1 MIEPTL
7 HLTHDQFDRAREL
20 IEERAGIYC
29 PDSREQVL
37 RRALAARMHLC
48 AIADWRHYLQL
59 LTSAATG
66 DAEFRQLL
74 RYITIS
80 ETSFFRIPSQFQALR
95 QVLVPSIVAASPAG
109 TLNIWSAGC
118 STGEEPY
125 SIAITLEDM
134 GAALRRWQVHI
145 LATDV
150 RPEAVEC
157 GRLGRYRERALRGA
171 SRDHRARYFA
181 RRDDEYEVSPHLR
194 QRVRFQELNLA
205 APRYP
210 RPAPNG
216 WDIIFCRNVTMYFRP
231 QTARQVIARFR
242 EALRPGGFLVLSP
255 TECLCTVSTAFEI
268 IEAAGAFIYVKPP
281 LDAALAALR
290 PSGAAPHAPAADAHP
305 RPPQGVGARHALP
318 LPCPARRPAASEG
331 EAERQACARAV
342 AAAAADLLEEAE
354 HTLLP
359 FAADPRAVRAR
370 SLLAWVRALR
380 GEWEQAA
387 AGCMELLAHDALLAP
402 AHYILGRIAGHA
414 GEADESEE
422 HFAKAIYSDSG
433 LVPAHY
439 YLGVA
444 RAGRGDNEGA
454 LRAFRG
460 ALRALGEG
468 NDAWLDF
475 SEGLTR
481 EHWRHAC
488 EERLAAAVV

>member
-194 QRVRFQELNLA
+194 QRVRLQELNLA
-205 APRYP
+205 ASRYP

-305 RPPQGVGARHALP
+305 RPPQPAHRRVGHPAARAKPSAMRAPARSPPRRRTCWRKPSTPSCP
-318 LPCPARRPAASEG
+318 LPPTRVPYGRARCWRGCARCAANGSRRRPGAWNCWRTTRCWRRRTTSWAASPATPG
-331 EAERQACARAV
+331 KRTKARNTSQRPSTATAAWSPLTITWGSRAPAAGTTRAPCAPSAAPCAR
-342 AAAAADLLEEAE
+342 
-354 HTLLP
+354 
-359 FAADPRAVRAR
+359 
-370 SLLAWVRALR
+370 W
-380 GEWEQAA
+380 
-387 AGCMELLAHDALLAP
+387 
-402 AHYILGRIAGHA
+402 
-414 GEADESEE
+414 
-422 HFAKAIYSDSG
+422 AKAMT
-433 LVPAHY
+433 
-439 YLGVA
+439 
-444 RAGRGDNEGA
+444 RGSISAKG
-454 LRAFRG
+454 
-460 ALRALGEG
+460 
-468 NDAWLDF
+468 
-475 SEGLTR
+475 
-481 EHWRHAC
+481 
-488 EERLAAAVV
+488 

>member
-1 MIEPTL
+1 MIEPTTR
-7 HLTHDQFDRAREL
+7 LTPDQFDRARAL

-29 PDSREQVL
+29 PNSREQVL
-37 RRALAARMHLC
+37 RRALAARMDLC

-59 LTSAATG
+59 LTAAATG

-95 QVLVPSIVAASPAG
+95 QVLVPSIVAASPVG

-150 RPEAVEC
+150 SPDAVEH
-157 GRLGRYRERALRGA
+157 GRLGRYRERALRGV

-181 RRDDEYEVSPHLR
+181 RRDDEYELSPHLR
-194 QRVRFQELNLA
+194 QRVRLQELNLA
-205 APRYP
+205 ASRYP

-231 QTARQVIARFR
+231 QTARQVIAKFH

-255 TECLCTVSTAFEI
+255 TECLCTVSTGFEI
-268 IEAAGAFIYVKPP
+268 VEAASAFIYVKPP

-290 PSGAAPHAPAADAHP
+290 PVRRLRPCAGASHASAAGGAPP
-305 RPPQGVGARHALP
+305 
-318 LPCPARRPAASEG
+318 RRPSGCEG
-331 EAERQACARAV
+331 EAERDACARAV

-402 AHYILGRIAGHA
+402 AHYVLGRIAGHA

-433 LVPAHY
+433 LVPAYY

-444 RAGRGDNEGA
+444 RAGRGDSEGA

-468 NDAWLDF
+468 SDAWLDF

-481 EHWRHAC
+481 EHWHHAC
-488 EERLAAAVV
+488 EERLAAVVV